1 MRQTE
6 INRAVARATGESVCT
21 VSQLGFSLADPGA
34 VDHDPEPC
42 HIEDL
47 IVDWDQ
53 LELQRRFAFNDSC
66 PRLPRRPLCHA

>member
-1 MRQTE
+1 MRQAD
-6 INRAVARATGESVCT
+6 INRAVARATGESVRT
-21 VSQLGFSLADPGA
+21 VSELGFSLVDPCC

-53 LELQRRFAFNDSC
+53 LELQRSFASTDSY
-66 PRLPRRPLCHA
+66 PHFLGKPLCHA